1 MQRSLES
8 CIQDLR
14 HGVTLLR
21 RDTGT
26 STLIV
31 LVLAL
36 GIGGNAAIFTLLKAA
51 FLDPLPYRDAGRL
64 VTVME
69 NTGWMASDSEFLE
82 LRGRS
87 RTLEQF
93 AFAEHNDMQ
102 LTGSGEPARV
112 FTASVTASFF
122 STLGVSASRG
132 RTFLEEEN
140 QPGRAPAAVLTD
152 AFWRSRM
159 GADPRAIGRTLRLD
173 GQAATIVGVLPSGFA
188 FDYPTLRIAEPVD
201 IYLARPVQAAAFQI
215 SSSGRGTPVR
225 VIARL
230 RAGVTL
236 AQAQAEL
243 RAIGSEMIREHP
255 AIFRTRDGGPS
266 RFGFDVIPLREAIV
280 GGQES
285 LLWMMLCGV
294 GALLL
299 IACANTAQLLL
310 ARSLRRGREVA
321 IRAALGASRW
331 RLIRQFLLE
340 GLVLAMCGGAAGLI
354 LSRGILRGLVA
365 LLPVRNPLLASA
377 RIDGRAIGFTLAIA
391 LLSGLTFAMIPA
403 IKGSRWRP
411 GPSLGAPVAHD
422 GNRWRHAMIA
432 IEAALSVFLLSGAGL
447 IAQNLW
453 TLITAPMGFDP
464 DHVVVMQVK
473 LPWAR
478 HQDVVDKK
486 AGPALEEYIRKIEAI
501 PGVDAAATVTG
512 PPLHAQRIGN
522 GELAGVNDADG
533 APKVVWSDNHLVS
546 PDYFRTLRIPLLAG
560 RALRE
565 DDAAGKAM
573 VAVVNQE
580 FARRFGYGA
589 DIVGKQMPNGPGA
602 PPIPIVGMVGNAR
615 AQGLSADPFPEIYL
629 SSLQLDWSNVY
640 LVVRSGL
647 PPADLMKQ
655 VRAAIESANSEQAVF
670 GISTMSEFISSSFEE
685 PRFDAWLIGAF
696 ALLAVAMA
704 AAGMYSVLS
713 CLVSQRT
720 SEIAIRMALG
730 AGRHDIVTTILA
742 PTMAWVTAGLAGG
755 LGCGLAARTTVRSLS
770 RAAIAGS
777 PWIYAMVALFFL
789 AVTLAAAVPPILR
802 ASRLDPA
809 TALRGD

>member
-1 MQRSLES
+1 MQRTLEP

-14 HGVTLLR
+14 HGAMLLR
-21 RDTGT
+21 RDAST
-26 STLIV
+26 SILIV
-31 LVLAL
+31 LVLTL

-51 FLDPLPYRDAGRL
+51 FVDPLPYRDAGRL
-64 VTVME
+64 VTVTE

-82 LRGRS
+82 LRARS
-87 RTLEQF
+87 RTLDRF
-93 AFAEHNDMQ
+93 AFAEHNDVQ

-122 STLGVSASRG
+122 PTLGVSASQG
-132 RTFLEEEN
+132 RTFLDEEN
-140 QPGRAPAAVLTD
+140 QPGRAPVAVLTD

-159 GADPRAIGRTLRLD
+159 GADPGVIGKTLRLD
-173 GQAATIVGVLPSGFA
+173 GQAATVVGVLPSGFA

-201 IYLARPVQAAAFQI
+201 IYLAHPVRAATFQV

-230 RAGVTL
+230 RDGVTIE
-236 AQAQAEL
+236 QARAEL
-243 RAIGSEMIREHP
+243 HAIGSELIREHP
-255 AIFRTRDGGPS
+255 AIFRTRDGSPS
-266 RFGFDVIPLREAIV
+266 RFNFDLIPLREAIV
-280 GGQES
+280 GGQKS
-285 LLWMMLCGV
+285 LLWMMLSGV

-310 ARSLRRGREVA
+310 ARSLRRRREVA
-321 IRAALGASRW
+321 IRSALGASRP
-331 RLIRQFLLE
+331 RLIRQFLME

-354 LSRGILRGLVA
+354 LAPWILRALIA
-365 LLPVRNPLLASA
+365 LLPVRSPLLASS
-377 RIDGRAIGFTLAIA
+377 RIDGRALGVTLAVS
-391 LLSGLTFAMIPA
+391 LLSGLTFAIIPA
-403 IKGSRWRP
+403 IKGSRWMP
-411 GPSLGAPVAHD
+411 GPSLGAPATRD

-432 IEAALSVFLLSGAGL
+432 IEAALSVFLLCGAGL

-453 TLITAPMGFDP
+453 TLMASPMGFDA

-478 HQDVVDKK
+478 HQDVVDRR
-486 AGPALEEYIRKIEAI
+486 AGPALGEYIRKIEAI
-501 PGVDAAATVTG
+501 PGVDSAATVTG

-546 PDYFRTLRIPLLAG
+546 RDYFRTLRIPLLAG
-560 RALRE
+560 RTFRE

-573 VAVVNQE
+573 VAMVNQE
-580 FARRFGYGA
+580 FASRFGYGA

-602 PPIPIVGMVGNAR
+602 PPITIVGMVGNAR
-615 AQGLSADPFPEIYL
+615 ARGLSADPFPEIYL
-629 SSLQLDWSNVY
+629 SSLQLDWPNVY
-640 LVVRSGL
+640 LVVRSGI
-647 PPADLMKQ
+647 PMADLMKQ

-670 GISTMSEFISSSFEE
+670 SISTMTDFISGSFQE
-685 PRFDAWLIGAF
+685 PRFDAWLMGAF
-696 ALLAVAMA
+696 ALLATAMA
-704 AAGMYSVLS
+704 AAGMYSVLA
-713 CLVSQRT
+713 CLVSQRMN
-720 SEIAIRMALG
+720 EVAIRMALG
-730 AGRHDIVTTILA
+730 AGRHDIVKTILG

-770 RAAIAGS
+770 SIAITGS

-789 AVTLAAAVPPILR
+789 MVTLAAAVPPIRR

-809 TALRGD
+809 IALRND